1 MHLYGLIG
9 YPLSHSFSQNY
20 FREKFKNEGIANHD
34 YLNFPIKDISEITEV
49 VTNNPNLYGFNV
61 TIPYK
66 EQIIPFLDEL
76 SPAAK
81 EIAAVN
87 TVKITRKGDT
97 ITLKGY
103 NTDTYGFE
111 QSLKP
116 FLKKTHKNALI
127 LGTGGASKAVAY
139 VLGQL
144 NIDYLF
150 VSRKPKSKQQINYLD
165 LEEKTIEKHTLII
178 NTSPLGMFPKID
190 FFFFFPYAF
199 LNENHL
205 LFDLIYNPEKTK
217 FMQNGENQNAKTAN
231 GYNMLT
237 LQAEKAWEIF
247 KATSNNLNS

>member
-20 FREKFKNEGIANHD
+20 FRKKFKDEGIINHD
-34 YLNFPIKDISEITEV
+34 YLNFPIKDISEITDV
-49 VTNNPNLYGFNV
+49 LANNPNLHGFNV

-76 SPAAK
+76 SPAAEK
-81 EIAAVN
+81 IAAVN
-87 TVKITRKGDT
+87 TVKVIKNGSTT
-97 ITLKGY
+97 ILKGY

-116 FLKKTHKNALI
+116 FLVKTHKNALI

-139 VLGQL
+139 VLRQL
-144 NIDYLF
+144 NINYLF
-150 VSRKPKSKQQINYLD
+150 VSRKAKSKQQISYLD
-165 LEEKTIEKHTLII
+165 LERTIIEKHTLII

-190 FFFFFPYAF
+190 FCPDIPYRF

-217 FMQNGENQNAKTAN
+217 FMKNGESRNAKTAN
-231 GYNMLT
+231 GYNMLA

-247 KATSNNLNS
+247 TTLR